1 MRQAFENGTKTILRA
16 QVKSPSQ
23 LTLDMIVS
31 AARQGDALTG
41 TALTEAGEA
50 LGIGISNAIQL
61 FNPSLVVLTG
71 KLANVAGDFLLDAVT
86 RTVHS
91 QSVETIWRG
100 LEIRLAPF
108 RKDRAG
114 RVRVIGVHGCGRR
127 AGTADSF
134 RTALISTCNEFS

>member
-1 MRQAFENGTKTILRA
+1 MRQAFENGTKTVLRA

-31 AARQGDALTG
+31 AARQGDAITG
-41 TALTEAGEA
+41 TALTEAREA
-50 LGIGISNAIQL
+50 LSIGISNAIQL

-71 KLANVAGDFLLDAVT
+71 RLANVAGDFLLDAFT

-108 RKDRAG
+108 RKDAG
-114 RVRVIGVHGCGRR
+114 PVGC
-127 AGTADSF
+127 
-134 RTALISTCNEFS
+134 ALLASTDVAAELVQQTLFAPR